1 MEIRVDKSERREI
14 MNIEKGQKCR
24 VFEVR
29 ENEHRKNTISAN
41 ISTFE
46 GKGSDGEKIIYSS
59 WNANFVG
66 AAYDKAKKLKNKDVI
81 LLMRAKADNN
91 YDKKKERLY
100 VNVTVFDFEL
110 FESSQSRPED
120 RVDTEKFGIDEG
132 MREVTD

>member
-1 MEIRVDKSERREI
+1 

-66 AAYDKAKKLKNKDVI
+66 AAYEKAKKLKNKDVI

-110 FESSQSRPED
+110 FESSQTRPQ
-120 RVDTEKFGIDEG
+120 RSADEEA
-132 MREVTD
+132 REVTD